1 MMDSVLRSVFAMLG
15 IDPLEAGQMVQNV
28 AAEIKSVDERLARIE
43 NLLLEMKGTTND
55 ENNTG

>member
-1 MMDSVLRSVFAMLG
+1 MDSVLRSVFAMLG